1 MAVTPLMQQ
10 YYDIKKENPGC
21 VLFFRM
27 GDFFELF
34 EDDAVIASKIL
45 GLTLTSRNNGAAGA
59 TPLCGFPHHAAER
72 YVPKMVA
79 AGYRIAICEQV
90 EDPKLAKGIVKRDI
104 VEIIS
109 AGTAMNEANL
119 EAKEANY
126 LCAYIPA
133 TSEDGKGGKGDVAAF
148 AIADVT
154 TGYLAACRSSVQSF
168 ECEFSRRMPKEIVVP
183 EGATIPSVIMD
194 LIKAENVLV
203 TELPAILFAEDQAK
217 DVLFNHF
224 KVEALDGLGLEGR
237 AFETSVTGA
246 LLQYLINQKK
256 SELSHF
262 TTLEILNLDDYMTLD
277 PSTLRNLELVRPLNA
292 DDYSSTLCSVLDFT
306 VTAMGG
312 RTLKDWVS
320 HPLIAVDR
328 IRERQEAV
336 GELVQNPVALDELK
350 ESLTSILDM
359 ERLMG
364 RVGSGRANAR
374 DLAGMGRSLSQASKV
389 ADVLEGLHAPLFEGL
404 REKLNSAKG
413 RGEDLLKYFNDDLPM
428 TVREGGMIRPGA
440 SAELDAMNEDIKER
454 REWIASLEGR
464 ERERLGIPTLK
475 VGYNRVF
482 GYYIEITKAQM
493 AKATQPIPDEY
504 IRKQTTVNGERYITP
519 EMKECESVISNAEA
533 NIHDL
538 EYRIFCEI
546 RERVNSWRAE
556 LQSIADAVA
565 RVDSLYSFALAAR
578 KFNYVCPEVFEGTG
592 IEIRGGFHPVIV
604 AVNPDLN
611 FIPNDVTLSPDGTR
625 LMLIT
630 GPNMA
635 GKSTYLRQTG
645 LIVLMAQI
653 GCFVPAESARIGVV
667 DRIFTRVGASDR
679 LSRGLSTF
687 MVEMIET
694 ANILRNA
701 TPHSLVLLDEIGRG
715 TSTFDGLSI
724 AWAIVETLH
733 SEPARMALT
742 LFATH
747 YHELTGLVDSLEHAG
762 NFQVGVQEKGDKLIF
777 LHKIFEGACDSSYG
791 IHVAEMAGLPPNV
804 VRRARKILLRLEK
817 QKIDPSDE
825 AQNKKIKAQPQM
837 DLFAPPDENTLLLK
851 DEIRRLKPEEM
862 TPMQALQRLMDLKE
876 NYGK

>member
-10 YYDIKKENPGC
+10 YYEIKKQNPGC
-21 VLFFRM
+21 ILFFRM

-34 EDDAVIASKIL
+34 EDDAVVASKIL
-45 GLTLTSRNNGAAGA
+45 GLTLTSRNNGASGA
-59 TPLCGFPHHAAER
+59 TPLCGFPHHAADR

-109 AGTAMNEANL
+109 AGTAMDESNL
-119 EAKEANY
+119 NAKEANY
-126 LCAYIPA
+126 LCAFIP
-133 TSEDGKGGKGDVAAF
+133 EKDGVSF
-148 AIADVT
+148 SIADVT
-154 TGYLAACRSSVQSF
+154 TGYLAACKSSVQAF
-168 ECEFSRRMPKEIVVP
+168 ECEFCRRMPKEVVVP
-183 EGATIPSVIMD
+183 EGTAIPSGVMD
-194 LIKAENVLV
+194 LIRSENILV
-203 TELPAILFAEDQAK
+203 TELPAFMFGEDQAK
-217 DVLFNHF
+217 DVLFSHF
-224 KVEALDGLGLEGR
+224 KVEALDGLGLDGR
-237 AFETSVTGA
+237 VVETQVTGA
-246 LLQYLINQKK
+246 LLQYLMDQKK

-292 DDYSSTLCSVLDFT
+292 DDISSTLCYVLDFT

-312 RTLKDWVS
+312 RNLKEWVS
-320 HPLIAVDR
+320 HPLISVER
-328 IRERQEAV
+328 IKERQEAV
-336 GELVQNPVALDELK
+336 DELVNNPVALDELK

-389 ADVLEGLHAPLFEGL
+389 ADVLEGLNSPIFEPMRTAL
-404 REKLNSAKG
+404 IAARG
-413 RGEDLLKYFNDDLPM
+413 RGEELLSQFNDDLPL
-428 TVREGGMIRPGA
+428 TVREGGMIRAGA
-440 SAELDAMNEDIKER
+440 NAELDAMNEDIKER
-454 REWIASLEGR
+454 REWIASLEVR
-464 ERERLGIPTLK
+464 ERERLGIPSLK

-493 AKATQPIPDEY
+493 AKATAPIPDEY

-519 EMKECESVISNAEA
+519 EMKECESIISNAEV
-533 NIHDL
+533 NIHAL
-538 EYRIFCEI
+538 EYKIFCEL
-546 RERVNSWRAE
+546 RERVNGWRAE
-556 LQSIADAVA
+556 LQEIANAIA
-565 RVDSLYSFALAAR
+565 HVDTLYSFARAAR
-578 KFNYVCPEVFEGTG
+578 KYNYVCPEVFEGSG
-592 IEIRGGFHPVIV
+592 IEIKGGFHPVIV
-604 AVNPDLN
+604 AVNSDLD
-611 FIPNDVTLSPDGTR
+611 FIPNDVNLSPETTR

-701 TPHSLVLLDEIGRG
+701 TSHSLVLLDEIGRG

-733 SEPARMALT
+733 DEPARAAIT

-762 NFQVGVQEKGDKLIF
+762 NFQVAVQEKGDKLLF
-777 LHKIFEGACDSSYG
+777 LHKILEGACDSSYG
-791 IHVAEMAGLPPNV
+791 IHVAEMAGLPNNV
-804 VRRARKILLRLEK
+804 LRRARKILLRLEK
-817 QKIDPSDE
+817 QKIDPSDG
-825 AQNKKIKAQPQM
+825 ATHKKLMEKPQV
-837 DLFAPPDENTLLLK
+837 DLFAPPDESTQLLK
-851 DEIRRLKPEEM
+851 EEIRRLKPEEM
-862 TPMQALQRLMDLKE
+862 TPIQALQCLMDLKE
-876 NYGK
+876 HYGK

>member
-10 YYDIKKENPGC
+10 YYEIKKQNPGC
-21 VLFFRM
+21 ILFFRM

-34 EDDAVIASKIL
+34 EDDAVVASKIL
-45 GLTLTSRNNGAAGA
+45 GLTLTSRNNGASGA
-59 TPLCGFPHHAAER
+59 TPLCGFPHHAADR

-109 AGTAMNEANL
+109 AGTAMDESNL
-119 EAKEANY
+119 NAKEANY
-126 LCAYIPA
+126 LCAFIPEKD
-133 TSEDGKGGKGDVAAF
+133 SVSF

-154 TGYLAACRSSVQSF
+154 TGYLAACKSSVQAF
-168 ECEFSRRMPKEIVVP
+168 ECEFCRRMPKEVVVP
-183 EGATIPSVIMD
+183 EGTVIPSGVMD
-194 LIKAENVLV
+194 LIRSENILV
-203 TELPAILFAEDQAK
+203 TELPAFLFGEDSAK
-217 DVLFNHF
+217 DVLFTHF
-224 KVEALDGLGLEGR
+224 KVEALDGLGLDGR
-237 AFETSVTGA
+237 VVETQVTGA
-246 LLQYLINQKK
+246 LLQYLMDQKK

-292 DDYSSTLCSVLDFT
+292 DDISSTLCYVLDFT

-312 RTLKDWVS
+312 RNLKEWVS
-320 HPLIAVDR
+320 HPLISVDR
-328 IRERQEAV
+328 IREREEAV
-336 GELVQNPVALDELK
+336 EELVNNPVALDELK

-389 ADVLEGLHAPLFEGL
+389 ADVLEGLNSPIFEPMRAAL
-404 REKLNSAKG
+404 IAARG
-413 RGEDLLKYFNDDLPM
+413 RGEELLSQFNDDLPL
-428 TVREGGMIRPGA
+428 TVREGGMIRAGA
-440 SAELDAMNEDIKER
+440 NAELDAMNEDIKER
-454 REWIASLEGR
+454 REWIASLEVR
-464 ERERLGIPTLK
+464 ERERLGIPSLK

-493 AKATQPIPDEY
+493 AKATAPIPDEY

-519 EMKECESVISNAEA
+519 EMKECESIISNAEV
-533 NIHDL
+533 NIHAL
-538 EYRIFCEI
+538 EYKIFCEL

-556 LQSIADAVA
+556 LQEIANAIA
-565 RVDSLYSFALAAR
+565 HVDTLYSFARAAR
-578 KFNYVCPEVFEGTG
+578 KYNYVCPEVFEGSG
-592 IEIRGGFHPVIV
+592 IEIKGGFHPVIV
-604 AVNPDLN
+604 AVNSDLD
-611 FIPNDVTLSPDGTR
+611 FIPNDVNLSPEATR

-701 TPHSLVLLDEIGRG
+701 TSHSLVLLDEIGRG

-733 SEPARMALT
+733 DEPARAAIT

-747 YHELTGLVDSLEHAG
+747 YHELTGLVESLEHAG

-777 LHKIFEGACDSSYG
+777 LHKILEGACDSSYG
-791 IHVAEMAGLPPNV
+791 IHVAEMAGLPNNV
-804 VRRARKILLRLEK
+804 LRRARKILLRLEK
-817 QKIDPSDE
+817 QKIDPSDG
-825 AQNKKIKAQPQM
+825 ATHKKLMEKPQV
-837 DLFAPPDENTLLLK
+837 DLFAPPDESTQLLK
-851 DEIRRLKPEEM
+851 EEIRRLKPEEM
-862 TPMQALQRLMDLKE
+862 TPMQALQCLMDLKE
-876 NYGK
+876 HYGK

>member
-1 MAVTPLMQQ
+1 MACTPLMQQ
-10 YYDIKKENPGC
+10 YYEIKKQNPGC
-21 VLFFRM
+21 ILFFRM

-45 GLTLTSRNNGAAGA
+45 GLTLTSRNNGASGA
-59 TPLCGFPHHAAER
+59 TPLCGFPHHAADR

-109 AGTAMNEANL
+109 AGTAMDESNL
-119 EAKEANY
+119 NAKEANY
-126 LCAYIPA
+126 LCAFVPTENGA
-133 TSEDGKGGKGDVAAF
+133 VFS
-148 AIADVT
+148 IADVT
-154 TGYLAACRSSVQSF
+154 TGYLSVCNSSVQAF
-168 ECEFSRRMPKEIVVP
+168 ECEFSRRMPKEVVVP
-183 EGATIPSVIMD
+183 EGTNIPSGIMD
-194 LIKAENVLV
+194 LINAEHVLV
-203 TELPAILFAEDQAK
+203 TELPEFLFAEDQAK
-217 DVLFNHF
+217 DVLFAHF
-224 KVEALDGLGLEGR
+224 KVEALDGLGLDGR
-237 AFETSVTGA
+237 EKEACVTGA
-246 LLQYLINQKK
+246 LLQYLMDQKK

-277 PSTLRNLELVRPLNA
+277 PSTLRNLELTRPLNA
-292 DDYSSTLCSVLDFT
+292 DDYSSTLCYVLDFT

-320 HPLIAVDR
+320 HPLISVSK
-328 IRERQEAV
+328 IQERQEAV
-336 GELVQNPVALDELK
+336 AELVQNPVALDELK
-350 ESLTSILDM
+350 DSLTSILDM

-389 ADVLEGLHAPLFEGL
+389 ADVLEGLRSPIFDGMRDALV
-404 REKLNSAKG
+404 RAKG
-413 RGEDLLKYFNDDLPM
+413 RGEELLSQFNDDLPL
-428 TVREGGMIRPGA
+428 TIREGGMIREGA
-440 SAELDAMNEDIKER
+440 NAELDAMNADIKER

-464 ERERLGIPTLK
+464 ERERLGIPSLK

-493 AKATQPIPDEY
+493 AKATAPIPDDY

-519 EMKECESVISNAEA
+519 EMKECESIISNAEV
-533 NIHDL
+533 NIHAL
-538 EYRIFCEI
+538 EYKIFCEL

-556 LQSIADAVA
+556 LQEIANAIA
-565 RVDSLYSFALAAR
+565 RVDTLYSFARAAR
-578 KFNYVCPEVFEGTG
+578 KFNYVCPEVFEGSG
-592 IEIRGGFHPVIV
+592 IEIKGGFHPVIV
-604 AVNPDLN
+604 AVNPDLD
-611 FIPNDVTLSPDGTR
+611 FIPNDVLLNPDGTR

-701 TPHSLVLLDEIGRG
+701 TAHSLVLLDEIGRG

-733 SEPARMALT
+733 DEPARAAIT

-747 YHELTGLVDSLEHAG
+747 YHELTGLVESLEHAG

-777 LHKIFEGACDSSYG
+777 LHKILNGACDSSYG
-791 IHVAEMAGLPPNV
+791 IHVAEMAGLPNNV

-825 AQNKKIKAQPQM
+825 ATNKKIKDKPQV
-837 DLFAPPDENTLLLK
+837 DLFAPPDENSQLLR
-851 DEIRRLKPEEM
+851 DEIRRLKPDEM
-862 TPMQALQRLMDLKE
+862 TPMQALQRLMELKE

>member
-10 YYDIKKENPGC
+10 YYEIKKQNPGC
-21 VLFFRM
+21 ILFFRM

-34 EDDAVIASKIL
+34 EDDAVVASKIL

-59 TPLCGFPHHAAER
+59 TPLCGFPHHAADR
-72 YVPKMVA
+72 YVPKMVS

-109 AGTAMNEANL
+109 AGTAMDESNL
-119 EAKEANY
+119 NAKEANY
-126 LCAYIPA
+126 LCAFIP
-133 TSEDGKGGKGDVAAF
+133 EKDGVAF
-148 AIADVT
+148 SIADVT
-154 TGYLAACRSSVQSF
+154 TGYLAACRSSLQAF
-168 ECEFSRRMPKEIVVP
+168 ECEFCRRMPKEVVVP
-183 EGATIPSVIMD
+183 EGTAIPSGVMD
-194 LIKAENVLV
+194 LIKSENILV
-203 TELPAILFAEDQAK
+203 TELPAFMFGEEQAK
-217 DVLFNHF
+217 DVLFSHF
-224 KVEALDGLGLEGR
+224 KVEALDGLGLDGR
-237 AFETSVTGA
+237 IVETQVTGA
-246 LLQYLINQKK
+246 MLQYLMDQKK

-262 TTLEILNLDDYMTLD
+262 TNLEILNLDDYMTLD

-292 DDYSSTLCSVLDFT
+292 YDISSTLCYVLDFT

-320 HPLIAVDR
+320 HPLVSVDR

-336 GELVQNPVALDELK
+336 SELVQNPVALDELK

-389 ADVLEGLHAPLFEGL
+389 ADVLEGLRSPIFDGL
-404 REKLNSAKG
+404 REALLRARG
-413 RGEDLLKYFNDDLPM
+413 RGEELLSQFNDDLPL
-428 TVREGGMIRPGA
+428 TIREGGMIREGA
-440 SAELDAMNEDIKER
+440 NAELDAMNADIKDR
-454 REWIASLEGR
+454 RQWIASLEVR
-464 ERERLGIPTLK
+464 ERERLGIPSLK

-519 EMKECESVISNAEA
+519 EMKECESIISNAEV
-533 NIHDL
+533 NIHAL
-538 EYRIFCEI
+538 EYKIFCGL

-556 LQSIADAVA
+556 LQEIANAIA
-565 RVDSLYSFALAAR
+565 HVDTLYSFARAAR
-578 KFNYVCPEVFEGTG
+578 KYNYVCPEVFEGSG
-592 IEIRGGFHPVIV
+592 IDIRGGFHPVIV
-604 AVNPDLN
+604 AVNPDLD
-611 FIPNDVTLSPDGTR
+611 FIPNDVSLSPEATR

-701 TPHSLVLLDEIGRG
+701 TSHSLVLLDEIGRG

-733 SEPARMALT
+733 DEPARAALT

-762 NFQVGVQEKGDKLIF
+762 NYQVAVQEKGDKLMF
-777 LHKIFEGACDSSYG
+777 LHKILEGACDSSYG
-791 IHVAEMAGLPPNV
+791 IHVAEMAGLPNNV
-804 VRRARKILLRLEK
+804 LRRARKILLRLEK
-817 QKIDPSDE
+817 HKIDPSDG
-825 AQNKKIKAQPQM
+825 ATHKKLMEKPQV
-837 DLFAPPDENTLLLK
+837 DLFAPPDESTQLLK
-851 DEIRRLKPEEM
+851 EEIRRLKPEEM
-862 TPMQALQRLMDLKE
+862 TPLQALQCLTELKE